1 MERQNDIFVDF
12 WGRCIENKYKTDN
25 VSLSFLLCVEQGN
38 QELEERF
45 WKVLSVNP
53 QKRKNQVCRST

>member
-1 MERQNDIFVDF
+1 MERQNDIFADF

-53 QKRKNQVCRST
+53 QKKAKPFGCST